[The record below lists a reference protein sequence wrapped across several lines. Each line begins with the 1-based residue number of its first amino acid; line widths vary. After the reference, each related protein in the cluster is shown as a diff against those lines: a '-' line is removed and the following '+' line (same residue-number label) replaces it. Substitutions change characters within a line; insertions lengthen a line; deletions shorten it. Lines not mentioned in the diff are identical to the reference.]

1 MIFGLP
7 ENPVTYIVR
16 SSRATCQLRYVVGT
30 EVDDILPA
38 LRNHLNAHG
47 LNYIEICCDDQVRF
61 ATSRQDAD
69 KI

>member
-7 ENPVTYIVR
+7 KKPVNCKAR
-16 SSRATCQLRYVVGT
+16 SSRATWQLRYVVGT